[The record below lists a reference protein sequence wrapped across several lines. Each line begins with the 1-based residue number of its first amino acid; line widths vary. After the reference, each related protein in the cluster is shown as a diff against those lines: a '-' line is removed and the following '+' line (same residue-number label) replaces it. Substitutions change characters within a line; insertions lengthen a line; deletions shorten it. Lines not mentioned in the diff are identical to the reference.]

1 MVIEVR
7 GLRRTYTTYERGSSF
22 REVVASLVR
31 RRPVHVEAL
40 RGIDLDIRAGER
52 VGFLGPNGAGKST
65 TLKILTGVLHPT
77 AGEARVLGFVPWRER
92 KRYVARIGAVFGQK
106 SQLVWDI
113 PPLDAFLMNQAIYGI
128 PEAEFRRTLGR
139 LTELLGAERITRQP
153 TRNLSLGERMKCE
166 FIMAMLHRP
175 EVVFLDE
182 PTIGLD
188 VVAKEAI
195 HGFVREMN
203 REGVTFLLTTHDLED
218 VERLAERVVVINGG
232 ELVFDDG
239 LEALRRSLG
248 ARKRV
253 RVSTDESLDGLV
265 LPGLVVV
272 ERHGPGDVE
281 YELDLATLELD
292 RFIAAVSR
300 GRRIRDM
307 AIEEI
312 AIERVVKELYARRP
326 GAEPAPAAAG
336 G

>member
-7 GLRRTYTTYERGSSF
+7 GLRKTYTTYERGSSF
-22 REVVASLVR
+22 REVVASMFR
-31 RRPVHVEAL
+31 RRAIQVEAL
-40 RGIDLDIRAGER
+40 RGIDLDIREGER

-128 PEAEFRRTLGR
+128 PDGEFRKTLGE
-139 LTELLGAERITRQP
+139 LTELLGAGSVVRQP

-175 EVVFLDE
+175 RVVFLDE

-188 VVAKEAI
+188 VFAKDAI
-195 HGFVREMN
+195 HSFVRAMN
-203 REGVTFLLTTHDLED
+203 REGVTFLLTTHDLDD
-218 VERLAERVVVINGG
+218 VERLAQRVVVINHG

-239 LEALRRSLG
+239 LEQLRSSLG
-248 ARKRV
+248 ARKRI
-253 RVSTDESLDGLV
+253 RVSAEGSLDGLV
-265 LPGLVVV
+265 LPGLEVV
-272 ERHGPGDVE
+272 ERHGPGEVE
-281 YELDLATLELD
+281 YELDLARLDLD
-292 RFIAAVSR
+292 RFIAAVGQ

-307 AIEEI
+307 SIEEI
-312 AIERVVKELYARRP
+312 PIERVIKGLYARRP
-326 GAEPAPAAAG
+326 AG
-336 G
+336 QQVATAGT